1 MTSIKQPE
9 SVSSV
14 LKIFG
19 ILQAI
24 SEERDIGISDLSQKV
39 MMSKSTVYRFLQTMK
54 TLGIVSQ
61 EGDSDKY
68 SMTLKLFELGSKA
81 LEHVNLIDLADYE
94 MRKIS
99 DKYGESIQ
107 LGTLDGDSVVYLH
120 NINASFSLGV
130 QSKIGYRVP
139 SYSSSIGKVF
149 LASKDDQEI
158 KHLFEENEKSKMLN
172 SETIDL
178 GGLLK
183 DLSSVRELGFGEEN
197 EDREAGLRSLA
208 VPIYDRFNSVVAGL
222 CISYPS
228 VRYSESVRREYLSS
242 IRDAAERISKKLGC
256 TGYPIH

>member
-172 SETIDL
+172 SETIDWV
-178 GGLLK
+178 GY
-183 DLSSVRELGFGEEN
+183 
-197 EDREAGLRSLA
+197 LRIFP
-208 VPIYDRFNSVVAGL
+208 V
-222 CISYPS
+222 
-228 VRYSESVRREYLSS
+228 
-242 IRDAAERISKKLGC
+242 
-256 TGYPIH
+256 